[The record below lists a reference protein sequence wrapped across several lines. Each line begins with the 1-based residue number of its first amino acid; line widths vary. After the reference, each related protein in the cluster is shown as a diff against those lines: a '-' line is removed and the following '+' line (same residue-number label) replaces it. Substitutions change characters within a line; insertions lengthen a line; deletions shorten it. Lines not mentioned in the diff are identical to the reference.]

1 MQGESEVI
9 TNEFGTNFSVQIGEP
24 PHMPHPGCSLIV
36 EPKYDWSFALAN
48 TWVGLTEWKDGSTTV
63 GWGNHLLELPFSAPT
78 IAWTSA
84 GLSIALIILAVLAR
98 RRWRR
103 G

>member
-1 MQGESEVI
+1 MLDESEVI
-9 TNEFGTNFSVQIGEP
+9 TNEFGTNFSVQTSVHI
-24 PHMPHPGCSLIV
+24 PHRDCALIV

-48 TWVGLTEWKDGSTTV
+48 TWVGLTQWKDGSTTV
-63 GWGNHLLELPFSAPT
+63 GWGNHLLELPYSAPT
-78 IAWTSA
+78 VAWITA
-84 GLSIALIILAVLAR
+84 GLSIALILLALIAR